1 MMRRLTRAACAPPRL
16 FAVRIAFVPPRAAPV
31 LWQQARRDA
40 GYSIPPALLAETAEA
55 EEAAGGEEEEE
66 EEEEEGGGGGGAAA
80 GSGDSEEE
88 GEGVE
93 DDLPRRASTAVN
105 PFAAL
110 GEEG

>member
-40 GYSIPPALLAETAEA
+40 GYSIPLALLAETAEA

-66 EEEEEGGGGGGAAA
+66 EE
-80 GSGDSEEE
+80 
-88 GEGVE
+88 EGVE

>member
-55 EEAAGGEEEEE
+55 EEAAG
-66 EEEEEGGGGGGAAA
+66 
-80 GSGDSEEE
+80 SGDSEEE